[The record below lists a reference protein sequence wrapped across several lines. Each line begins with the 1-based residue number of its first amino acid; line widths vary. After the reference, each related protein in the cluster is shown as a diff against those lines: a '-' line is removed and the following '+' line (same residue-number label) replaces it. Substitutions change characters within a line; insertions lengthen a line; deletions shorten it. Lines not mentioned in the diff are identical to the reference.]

1 MSGSVRP
8 SGPLPK
14 NSAPLGTPS
23 NNPTEWGGQWGRP
36 PFPFHRLHGTPKV
49 GTVTGNARF
58 QHTVSHP
65 GPCGATL
72 PAPVRRSRAR
82 PGPAR
87 SATGRG
93 PRSGRRGCD
102 SDHEA
107 LPGHDQVGHL
117 PGEGRPA
124 ARGRRRAPPRR
135 AAVPSER
142 CSCTRRRNVESPPA
156 GGNQPLVAPGQFVVT
171 TGIGDFWTPTS
182 FANFPICRPRP
193 PPSCDSLHPVNPLTG
208 TAS

>member
-1 MSGSVRP
+1 M
-8 SGPLPK
+8 
-14 NSAPLGTPS
+14 
-23 NNPTEWGGQWGRP
+23 GRP
-36 PFPFHRLHGTPKV
+36 MGSATLSIPSAARHTESRHGHRKCTFPAHRLP
-49 GTVTGNARF
+49 
-58 QHTVSHP
+58 P
-65 GPCGATL
+65 GAVRRATL

-82 PGPAR
+82 PGPVR

-135 AAVPSER
+135 VAAPSER
-142 CSCTRRRNVESPPA
+142 CSCTRRRNVESPPV
-156 GGNQPLVAPGQFVVT
+156 GGNQPLVTPGRFVVT

-193 PPSCDSLHPVNPLTG
+193 SASCDSLHPVNPLTG